1 MKYSKYLMLA
11 ASTLLFASCL
21 DTEPLGSTKTEDQKN
36 EVYEQDPSKVMA
48 SVNGVYST
56 FSQIYTI
63 TGDHYDFGYPTI
75 MLTLDSHGMDMPAE
89 DIGYNWF
96 ATSLGYYDMSYT
108 SLSTGYIWNFTYKQ
122 IRSANDVLS
131 KIDPATENATL
142 QYYLAQALA
151 MRAFDYFMIAQ
162 IYQNNYSSVDPKTAL
177 CVPLITEKNK
187 EDVAVNGC
195 PRATVEDTYNM
206 ILADIDSAV
215 VLLDKSGVKRSD
227 KRYIDGV
234 VARAIRAKIYLTMH
248 KYDMALAD
256 ANYVI
261 ENSSATPYT
270 IDELK
275 RPMFIAKEE
284 NSWLW
289 GINIDETQNGAVGL
303 VNFPAHVCSFSRSY
317 CQVGA
322 WRRCNKKLY
331 NSIPATDVRKGWWL
345 SADLTSPNITEEETE
360 YLAGMSA
367 PAYTNVKFASYNYEL
382 QTTTNANDFPLIR
395 IEEMYLI
402 KAECEGYTSPADGA
416 TTLTNFIKTYRD
428 PSYSFTASSFE
439 TLQDEIWR
447 QRRIEFW
454 GEGLSWFD
462 LKRLDKDVDRRGG
475 GYAMELVFNIPA
487 YVNGEHNPV
496 LLYRIPQ
503 SEEQYNPQITDETNN
518 PIATKPDYVKD
529 EN

>member
-1 MKYSKYLMLA
+1 M
-11 ASTLLFASCL
+11 
-21 DTEPLGSTKTEDQKN
+21 
-36 EVYEQDPSKVMA
+36 
-48 SVNGVYST
+48 
-56 FSQIYTI
+56 
-63 TGDHYDFGYPTI
+63 
-75 MLTLDSHGMDMPAE
+75 
-89 DIGYNWF
+89 
-96 ATSLGYYDMSYT
+96 
-108 SLSTGYIWNFTYKQ
+108 
-122 IRSANDVLS
+122 
-131 KIDPATENATL
+131 
-142 QYYLAQALA
+142 
-151 MRAFDYFMIAQ
+151 
-162 IYQNNYSSVDPKTAL
+162 
-177 CVPLITEKNK
+177 
-187 EDVAVNGC
+187 
-195 PRATVEDTYNM
+195 
-206 ILADIDSAV
+206 
-215 VLLDKSGVKRSD
+215 
-227 KRYIDGV
+227 
-234 VARAIRAKIYLTMH
+234 
-248 KYDMALAD
+248 
-256 ANYVI
+256 
-261 ENSSATPYT
+261 
-270 IDELK
+270 
-275 RPMFIAKEE
+275 
-284 NSWLW
+284 
-289 GINIDETQNGAVGL
+289 
-303 VNFPAHVCSFSRSY
+303 CSFVRSY
-317 CQVGA
+317 CEVGA

-345 SADLTSPNITEEETE
+345 SADLTSPNITQEETDF
-360 YLAGMSA
+360 LAGKSA
-367 PAYTNVKFASYNYEL
+367 PAYTNVKFAAYNYEL
-382 QTTTNANDFPLIR
+382 DQTTNANDFPLIR